1 MDINKE
7 KLIKQINKLVKV
19 IDRLK
24 VKKSKK

>member
-24 VKKSKK
+24 VKKPKK